1 MAGLTEEQAFTPGP
15 HDMMQVPEL
24 REFRRIALPP
34 EPVAQAIAYAIEQP
48 AGVDISELIVRPVAS
63 PH

>member
-1 MAGLTEEQAFTPGP
+1 
-15 HDMMQVPEL
+15 MMQVPEL